1 MNDLIR
7 QARKISSVP
16 IGSFHL
22 LDLEIKQIFFQNI
35 DSGQIYEDLKLIND
49 DFIKIY
55 QGMKKD
61 EAILLIKI

>member
-1 MNDLIR
+1 LNDLIR

-16 IGSFHL
+16 IGAFHL

-35 DSGQIYEDLKLIND
+35 DSGQIYEDLKLINE

-61 EAILLIKI
+61 EAIFLIKI